1 MNSYHMQVFIA
12 VARRLSYS
20 RAAEELF
27 VSQPAVSRHVHSL
40 EKELGAQLL
49 GQVGNRVYLTEEGK
63 IVYEYARKLA
73 FVEEEMKRALAELE
87 NTERGYLRLGA
98 SSTPGVYLLPHLVAK
113 YRQRYPGI
121 EVSVKVTNCGQIVG
135 GVLQNELDLGFL
147 GGTPADPAL
156 DVHPYVHDG
165 LLLVCSPSHSFAM
178 RGSVT
183 PEEMVQEPFV
193 LREQA
198 SCTRWM
204 LEEELE
210 PRGLQLR
217 KAMELNGSEAVK
229 RAVAAGV
236 GLAVVSEHS
245 VEYEIRHGLLHGLR
259 IEGLSLEREMSVIAH
274 REVRPSAAAVAF
286 LSLLEESRAASEVA
300 NGAS

>member
-1 MNSYHMQVFIA
+1 MNSYHLQVFLS
-12 VARRLSYS
+12 VASKLSYS
-20 RAAEELF
+20 RAAEELL

-40 EKELGAQLL
+40 EKEVGAQLL
-49 GQVGNRVYLTEEGK
+49 GQVGNRVYLTEAGK

-87 NTERGYLRLGA
+87 NMERGYLRLGA
-98 SSTPGVYLLPHLVAK
+98 SSTPGVYLLPPIVAR
-113 YRQRYPGI
+113 YRERYPGI
-121 EVSVKVTNCGQIVG
+121 EVSVKVTNCGQIVA

-147 GGTPADPAL
+147 GGTPTDPAL
-156 DVHPYVHDG
+156 EVRPYVHDG
-165 LLLVCSPSHSFAM
+165 LLLVCSPSHAFAQAE
-178 RGSVT
+178 SVT

-204 LEEELE
+204 LEEELA
-210 PRGLQLR
+210 PRALQLR

-236 GLAVVSEHS
+236 GVAVVSEHS
-245 VEYEIRHGLLHGLR
+245 VEYEIEHGLLHGLK
-259 IEGLSLEREMSVIAH
+259 IEGLSLEREMSVISH
-274 REVRPSAAAVAF
+274 REVRLSAAAVAF
-286 LSLLEESRAASEVA
+286 LSMLEKSAGSGGQGRLR
-300 NGAS
+300 